1 MEGVLIVNKPLGM
14 TSRDVVNIISGIFHT
29 KKVGH
34 CGTLDPMATGVLI
47 ICIGRFTKLVEI
59 LTGCEKIYEFE
70 ACLGVETDTLD
81 VEGNILED
89 RICILDNKKI
99 DEAISIFPRCYMQ
112 KVPIYSAVR
121 IDGKKLYE
129 YARNGEDV
137 IIPERKV
144 EIFNLKRTSSVKIV
158 DNHTFFKGEIKVSK
172 GTFIRSFVRDYANSL
187 NTIGMMNGLTRI
199 KQGNFSIKEA
209 YTIEDIKNGNYK
221 FVDIKDV
228 LSNYPIYK
236 LSDDEAVIVK
246 NGALIDKKYKEEK
259 IVFEYENRILAIYQ
273 NYEKDSTKMKPW
285 KML

>member
-99 DEAISIFPRCYMQ
+99 DEAINIFPRCYMQ